1 MSAENEVAEL
11 DCVEVLAELSA
22 YLDGELE
29 PARLEAVRL
38 HVACCERCASFGG
51 RFARAVAELRALGPC
66 PTCPPDVK
74 ARLRQRLGLDP
85 EPEPLG

>member
-1 MSAENEVAEL
+1 MPAENRPAEL
-11 DCVEVLAELSA
+11 SCAEVLAELSA

-29 PARLEAVRL
+29 PTRVEAVRL

-51 RFARAVAELRALGPC
+51 RFARAVTELKALGPC

-85 EPEPLG
+85 TG